1 MLDRL
6 ADLRYAVFDAV
17 IAAPP
22 FSSGG
27 MSASKRCQLATN
39 CPLPHFWGM

>member
-6 ADLRYAVFDAV
+6 ADFRYAVFEAV
-17 IAAPP
+17 IADPP

-27 MSASKRCQLATN
+27 MSASFQLATN
-39 CPLPHFWGM
+39 CPPPHLRGM